1 MTASAIQRA
10 AATRAACAGISKRRI
25 PATFELYIWRPTNSS
40 PPRVGAQRNHQDGDA
55 NGDPRGET
63 RRIAGGGSTQ
73 VDRNEQE
80 DDEREDA
87 DH

>member
-1 MTASAIQRA
+1 MTASTIQRA
-10 AATRAACAGISKRRI
+10 AAIWDACAGISERRI
-25 PATFELYIWRPTNSS
+25 LATCELYIWRPNNSS
-40 PPRVGAQRNHQDGDA
+40 SPRVGAQRNHQDGDA